1 MADTKLSDLATAS
14 TAGYSDLLY
23 LVQGGVS
30 KRIAVNV
37 FVTSLAT
44 LVNSSYATMAYV
56 TATLVNY
63 TTNANLTSTLSL
75 YATDIEL
82 AAAITTSNAALTAT
96 LLSYTTNANLTS
108 TLASYTTNANLTSTL
123 ASYTTNVN
131 LTSTLASYTTNANL
145 TSTLA
150 SYTTNA
156 NLTSTLLSYTTNA
169 NLTSTLASYTTNANL
184 TSTLAAF
191 TVSKLQ
197 YSSLTVQLDSSG
209 SVTFPGN
216 GQIRNGYPGLTGS
229 SGDGSNWFVTPPSQ
243 PGGVASADGEQY
255 IQINNNLDIEIGTNY
270 TSSSGNSWSFRQDG
284 TTTLPVPAYVPT
296 TITST
301 GTTGQVTWDSGY
313 IYVCIA
319 SNTWRRAALT
329 TW

>member
-1 MADTKLSDLATAS
+1 MADQKLTELARATA
-14 TAGYSDLLY
+14 ANNADLMY
-23 LVQGGVS
+23 IVQSNAS
-30 KRIAVNV
+30 KRIAVS
-37 FVTSLAT
+37 SLVSSIAV
-44 LVNSSYATMAYV
+44 LVNSSYATIAYV
-56 TATLVNY
+56 SDALIPYATKASVTAALTSY

-96 LLSYTTNANLTS
+96 LLSY
-108 TLASYTTNANLTSTL
+108 ASNANLTSTL
-123 ASYTTNVN
+123 ASYTTNV
-131 LTSTLASYTTNANL
+131 
-145 TSTLA
+145 
-150 SYTTNA
+150 
-156 NLTSTLLSYTTNA
+156 
-169 NLTSTLASYTTNANL
+169 NL

-216 GQIRNGYPGLTGS
+216 GQIRNGYPGSFGS

-270 TSSSGNSWSFRQDG
+270 TSSSGNSWSFRRDG